1 MVAVI
6 RYGGY
11 SNPEVMME
19 KLRELKRLCAGDG
32 LLPSAEADAVYEY
45 CGYGKPHIDENSYI
59 RRAQGIHGLSTAILR
74 VL

>member
-11 SNPEVMME
+11 SNQEVMME

-32 LLPSAEADAVYEY
+32 LLPNAEADAVYEY
-45 CGYGKPHIDENSYI
+45 CGYGRPHIEKC
-59 RRAQGIHGLSTAILR
+59 
-74 VL
+74 